1 LLAKSDTYQH
11 LLILA
16 IFKSYLSTRF
26 FSSNPHLK
34 NGNFF
39 GFRWIKIPLK
49 QNPLKQFRESLML
62 SKAELTRNAG
72 VSPITTARIELGKAC
87 RLETQR
93 KVLKAL
99 GLTPSDKSKLF
110 KD

>member
-1 LLAKSDTYQH
+1 
-11 LLILA
+11 
-16 IFKSYLSTRF
+16 
-26 FSSNPHLK
+26 
-34 NGNFF
+34 
-39 GFRWIKIPLK
+39 
-49 QNPLKQFRESLML
+49 ML
-62 SKAELTRNAG
+62 SKAELARNAG